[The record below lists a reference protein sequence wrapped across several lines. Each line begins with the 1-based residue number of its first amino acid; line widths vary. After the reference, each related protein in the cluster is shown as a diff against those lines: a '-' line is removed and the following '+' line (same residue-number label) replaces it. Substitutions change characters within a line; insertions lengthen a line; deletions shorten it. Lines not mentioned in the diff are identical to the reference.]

1 METQSL
7 PPQSDVS
14 ITHPVD
20 RRPWARR
27 GRLIATAALVLVLAA
42 GAVASWML
50 TTMPATPPASSR
62 NAGGVGIST
71 SAPSEPV
78 YEDADIPLPG
88 SYTVEPGD
96 SLVAIAAEFD
106 TSIDALR
113 LANGMTDVNRLQIG
127 QALAI
132 PPAASLV
139 EPIDR
144 GLTLHDAARR
154 YEISP
159 AVLAAYN
166 GLPEGR
172 VDTPIGREEL
182 LVPDRWRLE
191 SPAVAETSGDETLY
205 TVAEGDTLLSIGGC
219 QPARHGL
226 GAADPHGQLIARAI
240 RDHSSSARARM
251 NEQWSTLLR
260 PRPQHVRRPAS
271 PRPASGR

>member
-7 PPQSDVS
+7 PPRSDVS

-20 RRPWARR
+20 RRPWVRR
-27 GRLIATAALVLVLAA
+27 GRLIAAAALVLVLAA

-50 TTMPATPPASSR
+50 TTMPATPAMSPR
-62 NAGGVGIST
+62 NAGGVGTST
-71 SAPSEPV
+71 SVPSEPV
-78 YEDADIPLPG
+78 YDDADIPVPA

-96 SLVAIAAEFD
+96 SLVAIAAEFE

-113 LANGMTDVNRLQIG
+113 LANGLTDVNRLQIG

-132 PPAASLV
+132 PPAATLI

-144 GLTLHDAARR
+144 GLTLRDAARR

-166 GLPEGR
+166 GLSEGR

-182 LVPDRWRLE
+182 LVPDRSRLGQ
-191 SPAVAETSGDETLY
+191 PAIVETSGGDPSSGDPGGNETLY
-205 TVAEGDTLLSIGGC
+205 TVAAGDSLLSIAAEFDVDPQAIMAANRIEDADLLVMGSELRI
-219 QPARHGL
+219 PAG
-226 GAADPHGQLIARAI
+226 
-240 RDHSSSARARM
+240 
-251 NEQWSTLLR
+251 N
-260 PRPQHVRRPAS
+260 
-271 PRPASGR
+271 